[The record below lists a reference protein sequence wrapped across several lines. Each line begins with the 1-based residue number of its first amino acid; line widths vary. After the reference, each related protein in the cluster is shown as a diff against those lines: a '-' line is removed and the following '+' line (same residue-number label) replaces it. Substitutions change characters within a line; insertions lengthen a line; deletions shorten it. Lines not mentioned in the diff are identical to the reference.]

1 MNFIHGR
8 REIKTKLNPL
18 RIGNA
23 ITLFGRLYFQSYPS
37 MSRWV
42 NFIKMFKDKS
52 AGQKNQGQVFLRLR
66 ARRRRGQLNAE
77 PGSYLQ
83 ETPSTSPR

>member
-8 REIKTKLNPL
+8 REIKTKLNTL
-18 RIGNA
+18 RIANA

-42 NFIKMFKDKS
+42 NFI
-52 AGQKNQGQVFLRLR
+52 
-66 ARRRRGQLNAE
+66 
-77 PGSYLQ
+77 
-83 ETPSTSPR
+83 

>member
-1 MNFIHGR
+1 MNFIQVR
-8 REIKTKLNPL
+8 REIKIKVNTL

-42 NFIKMFKDKS
+42 NFII
-52 AGQKNQGQVFLRLR
+52 NV
-66 ARRRRGQLNAE
+66 
-77 PGSYLQ
+77 Q
-83 ETPSTSPR
+83 E

>member
-42 NFIKMFKDKS
+42 NFII
-52 AGQKNQGQVFLRLR
+52 NVQG
-66 ARRRRGQLNAE
+66 
-77 PGSYLQ
+77 
-83 ETPSTSPR
+83 